1 MLVRC
6 NNVLR
11 EYAHRVLQEMKVAM
25 GLLKALWVAA
35 VRNVGGRRAGGLV
48 VLIACCVAFRVKAY

>member
-1 MLVRC
+1 
-6 NNVLR
+6 
-11 EYAHRVLQEMKVAM
+11 MKVAM